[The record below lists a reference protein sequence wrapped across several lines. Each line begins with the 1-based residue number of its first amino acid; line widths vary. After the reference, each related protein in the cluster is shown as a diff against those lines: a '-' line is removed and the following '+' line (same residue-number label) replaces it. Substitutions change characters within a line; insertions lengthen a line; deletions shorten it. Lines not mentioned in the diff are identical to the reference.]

1 MHPSVGFAS
10 SSPCRG
16 AFPNDSHPQS
26 LPCKG
31 RCRRRRRRGAAPGP
45 TNILPGR
52 RKASG
57 GRKRPPYNV
66 RQAGSITGYD
76 KPPHAPAQGPMIS
89 SARRRAWW
97 AAGVHLPPPGP
108 GHNVG
113 RAISPAAWGLR
124 HGRVCGTM
132 QASSPTNARQGAAKL
147 CGVSPP
153 RTGNAPLSLR
163 LAAHPAPLAGE
174 PSQTA
179 VTRKASPAR
188 GGAAAGGGGV
198 RRLALPISFR
208 AASLLRRGR

>member
-1 MHPSVGFAS
+1 
-10 SSPCRG
+10 
-16 AFPNDSHPQS
+16 
-26 LPCKG
+26 
-31 RCRRRRRRGAAPGP
+31 
-45 TNILPGR
+45 
-52 RKASG
+52 
-57 GRKRPPYNV
+57 
-66 RQAGSITGYD
+66 
-76 KPPHAPAQGPMIS
+76 MIS

-153 RTGNAPLSLR
+153 RTGNAPLSL
-163 LAAHPAPLAGE
+163 LSQTAPLAGE

-179 VTRKASPAR
+179 VTRKAGKTNTARNTAVPGCIVLYRDPGQGVLIRKSLRQTADGTSPPM
-188 GGAAAGGGGV
+188 GGNLAPRRRTLPAQIVLEGRCVKFNHLRAVKKQWITGGCACAGQPN
-198 RRLALPISFR
+198 RRQ
-208 AASLLRRGR
+208 RRPRQER